1 MNHTIPDEYIF
12 NSALYQDIENKAHD
26 AFGVISSETLART
39 IMTLQASE
47 QNSIVVDLYGQI
59 LHKLTP
65 ENLQRSNIA

>member
-65 ENLQRSNIA
+65 ETLQRSNIA